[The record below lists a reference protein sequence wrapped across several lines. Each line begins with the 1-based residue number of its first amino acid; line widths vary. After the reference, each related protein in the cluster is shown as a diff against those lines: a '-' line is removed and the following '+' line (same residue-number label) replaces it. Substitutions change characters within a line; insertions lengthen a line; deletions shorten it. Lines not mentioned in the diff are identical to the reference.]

1 MAYGLCYKLPF
12 KDLKDQDYTVEIEK
26 NGYTGVVTELTGS
39 DTPFTISIDDE
50 DFLYT
55 PLRFSTAKIGIVGS
69 DYLQDLFSTQYQMF
83 RVTLLKGSEPVWC
96 GFIKPENYSQDYVL
110 SLFSYEVECVSAM
123 SVMENL
129 DYKQVREG
137 EMGLISLWDI
147 LKNIITRSQARFRN
161 VYVPHVYAKDEAAYE
176 AGDNVLAEMTISEQN
191 FFDENGKAMTCKD
204 VLEAVCYFLNW
215 TCVDWQGSLYF
226 IDIDHT
232 GDYYKYISDLS
243 SFEMADI
250 NSATVQDEGFNGD
263 GHTLDILGGYNK
275 VTVKDSN
282 YPAGD
287 LLQQYNFDSLKILK
301 GPDDYTTQPDTPR
314 PVIDKDKPWQYA
326 RAILYYPDDKQNW
339 IVKQFTKDGQDIP
352 KDYDLKEHINEIQGA
367 LPAKVCMY
375 ENKTD
380 VIGKDPYTITTYSYD
395 SVFLIRQR
403 HTDQSN
409 SIFTKDVPLITIKS
423 APFLFKDGCIGISGS
438 IKPIYNNYFMPW
450 NNVEDMVDPDFS
462 NFYLNKV
469 SFPIRISVKMDGMYY
484 YGSDRTATKNW
495 VNEEHIL
502 DWGTDGTDDRKVNS
516 YLNLYNMAQLSLNVD
531 GLSGFAITP
540 FTDRALYGRLEFT
553 LYAPNIPAYFK
564 QGHEGKYPVPFG
576 LSLKDLNIKYYKR
589 LTDDGTKNSD
599 SDRVYENV
607 INENYIN
614 ELDEIEFKVSS
625 YNNDGSCYSKVL
637 FDNDYLQDNLYNV
650 LTINKRPEE
659 LLITRIINRY
669 DHTSIKLTQE
679 INFTGHIQPF
689 TRMKDEYAPM
699 AGKTFIPTGGE
710 IDVAA
715 RRYKCIMIEL

>member
-83 RVTLLKGSEPVWC
+83 RVTLLKDSEPVWC

-129 DYKQVREG
+129 DYKQVRDG

-275 VTVKDSN
+275 VTVKCSN
-282 YPAGD
+282 YPIESLFKEINYNSLD
-287 LLQQYNFDSLKILK
+287 LFTRDGAWDVRENNDPNTAESVMIYKYSPYDIPGWKLYNFTNNGYILK
-301 GPDDYTTQPDTPR
+301 DLEALKSQ
-314 PVIDKDKPWQYA
+314 ID
-326 RAILYYPDDKQNW
+326 
-339 IVKQFTKDGQDIP
+339 P
-352 KDYDLKEHINEIQGA
+352 KDNTTKAIGA
-367 LPAKVCMY
+367 LPAKIQGY
-375 ENKTD
+375 KKQQD
-380 VIGKDPYTITTYSYD
+380 PKD
-395 SVFLIRQR
+395 
-403 HTDQSN
+403 HTD
-409 SIFTKDVPLITIKS
+409 ITYTSTFNYDNVIWVRTRNTDPIGWPFDIDALLVRRG
-423 APFLFKDGCIGISGS
+423 APFLFSDGYLVLTGGILPVFQDHVYPFENTKELISAEKDKGYRFS
-438 IKPIYNNYFMPW
+438 IKA
-450 NNVEDMVDPDFS
+450 V
-462 NFYLNKV
+462 
-469 SFPIRISVKMDGMYY
+469 ISIGDYILEPNEAGTFFKWVK
-484 YGSDRTATKNW
+484 K
-495 VNEEHIL
+495 
-502 DWGTDGTDDRKVNS
+502 GTEKIGEITVFTEYSTDTKVNS
-516 YLNLYNMAQLSLNVD
+516 FLNIANTSPVLMLSS
-531 GLSGFAITP
+531 SGFTIFPPETPVYGEPAIM
-540 FTDRALYGRLEFT
+540 LYGYIHCDGNYKAGDPYGF
-553 LYAPNIPAYFK
+553 II
-564 QGHEGKYPVPFG
+564 
-576 LSLKDLNIKYYKR
+576 KDLKISFLKKKSEVPTEN
-589 LTDDGTKNSD
+589 TNDD
-599 SDRVYENV
+599 RIYENV
-607 INENYIN
+607 INSDYIN
-614 ELDEIEFKVSS
+614 KLKDITFKITS
-625 YNNDGSCYSKVL
+625 NHPEDGAMYSKVL
-637 FDNDYLQDNLYNV
+637 YDGEYLQDNLYNV